1 MIKIN
6 SLTDQET
13 LAYAEQLLA
22 NPVFN
27 AVFYEFRNDA
37 IMRWAATT
45 PEQVAQRESAW
56 SEYRAADA
64 MMQTFKNLKTEI
76 KAVLAQQREA
86 DEDGRQTKPG

>member
-6 SLTDQET
+6 SLTDVDT
-13 LAYAEQLLA
+13 LQYAEALLA

-37 IMRWAATT
+37 IQRWAATQ
-45 PEQVAQRESAW
+45 PKQVAEREAAW

-64 MMQTFKNLKTEI
+64 LLQTFKNLVVEI
-76 KAVLAQQREA
+76 KAATEQQREA
-86 DEDGRQTKPG
+86 QNG